1 MIFNNNKGV
10 NFSHEFCASGNNFID
25 IALHNRKK
33 LLQQG
38 PEYILS
44 LETSCDETAAA
55 VITENKNSPE
65 LISSQV
71 ASQID
76 AHEKFGGVVPEIASR
91 RHLELIET
99 VIEKA
104 VDEAGITFEQITA
117 ITATQGPG
125 LVGALLVG
133 FAAGKALAYAQKVPF
148 IAANHVAGHIYA
160 NFLVHDNIETP
171 FVCLTV
177 SGGHTDL
184 LYFSNKTDYK
194 ILGRTR
200 DDAAGEAFDKI
211 ARFLD
216 LGYPGGPEIE
226 NIAKKGDPDNV
237 ELPRALDDKKTYD
250 FSFSGLKTAVINYVH
265 NARQREENVN
275 ISDLAASFQQ
285 AVVES
290 LIPQV
295 ERAVKEHNP
304 HSLLLAG
311 GVAANSLLRERFSE
325 LADRNGIPLY
335 LPPLEL
341 CTDNAAM
348 IGAAAFYRLQSEE
361 VDNLA
366 AEVKPTLTM

>member
-1 MIFNNNKGV
+1 MIINKTN
-10 NFSHEFCASGNNFID
+10 NFSGEIYFSGDKFIES
-25 IALHNRKK
+25 ALKNREDM
-33 LLQQG
+33 LQVG
-38 PEYILS
+38 EEYILS

-55 VITENKNSPE
+55 IITENNGRPC
-65 LISSQV
+65 LLSSQV
-71 ASQID
+71 ASQIE

-91 RHLELIET
+91 RHLELIEP

-104 VDEAGITFEQITA
+104 VKEAGISFDKITA
-117 ITATQGPG
+117 VTATQGPG

-133 FAAGKALAYAQKVPF
+133 FAAGKAIAYSQKIPF
-148 IAANHVAGHIYA
+148 IGANHVAGHIYA
-160 NFLVHDNIETP
+160 NFLVHDDITPP

-184 LYFSNKTDYK
+184 LYFDSKTDYE

-211 ARFLD
+211 ARFLE

-226 NIAKKGDPDNV
+226 KKARDGKEGNI
-237 ELPRALDDKKTYD
+237 ELPRALDDQETYD

-265 NARQREENVN
+265 NAQQRGEDVN
-275 ISDLAASFQQ
+275 IPDLSASFQL

-295 ERAVKEHNP
+295 ERAVENYNP
-304 HSLLLAG
+304 SSLLLAG
-311 GVAANSLLRERFSE
+311 GVAANSLLRQKFKQ
-325 LADRNGIPLY
+325 LADKHKTSLY

-348 IGAAAFYRLQSEE
+348 IGAAAFYRLQAQD

-366 AEVKPTLTM
+366 AEVKPTLSM